1 VTALAL
7 DRAVPR
13 ARSRWRP
20 MLVWWAVSRAVT
32 LLAFVLL
39 DALGPRGHFTRA
51 LYHDPLALLGA
62 WDGVWYGWIAQHG
75 YILIPGT
82 QSNPAFFPLFPIL
95 LRGLRETFGLPYTA
109 GGALV
114 SNLSLAVAVVA
125 FYELGVRVVS
135 DRDAARR
142 AACFMAV
149 TPMGFVFSMS
159 YPESFA
165 LALGSLALL
174 AALGERWL
182 PSAALAT
189 AAVLARPEAVVL
201 ALPLASIAW
210 SARARLGPGER
221 GRALAAV
228 LAAPVAVASYPL
240 YLQWS
245 LHDAGAWGQAQTL
258 WGRAFA
264 LAGPLYALEHLPR
277 NLAREPVLGRDLAF
291 LVLYAVLLGVAA
303 RRGVGASWIA
313 SGALVLG
320 LPLFSGS
327 VESEGRFGLLAL
339 PVYWGV
345 ALLVQTRRRELSLEI
360 GSLALLVVWV
370 TLLPYLWP

>member
-7 DRAVPR
+7 DRAVAR

-20 MLVWWAVSRAVT
+20 LLVWWAISRAVT

-51 LYHDPLALLGA
+51 LYHEPLAVLGA

-75 YILIPGT
+75 YILLQGT

-95 LRGLRETFGLPYTA
+95 LRALHGMFGLPYTA
-109 GGALV
+109 AGALV

-125 FYELGVRVVS
+125 FYELGVRVLG

-165 LALGSLALL
+165 LAFSCLALL

-182 PSAALAT
+182 LAAALAT
-189 AAVLARPEAVVL
+189 TAVLARPEAVVL

-210 SARARLGPGER
+210 SARAGLAPGVR

-228 LAAPVAVASYPL
+228 LAAPVALASYPL
-240 YLQWS
+240 YLEWS

-264 LAGPLYALEHLPR
+264 LTGPLRALEHLPR
-277 NLAREPVLGRDLAF
+277 KLGPQPVLARDLAF
-291 LVLYAVLLGVAA
+291 LVLYALLLVVAA

-313 SGALVLG
+313 SGALVLA

-345 ALLVQTRRRELSLEI
+345 GLLVRSPRRELILQI

-370 TLLPYLWP
+370 SLLPYLWP

>member
-1 VTALAL
+1 MTALVL
-7 DRAVPR
+7 DRGVSC

-20 MLVWWAVSRAVT
+20 MLVWWAISRAVT

-39 DALGPRGHFTRA
+39 ESLGPRGHFAVT
-51 LYHDPLALLGA
+51 LYRQPLALLGA

-95 LRGLRETFGLPYTA
+95 LRGLHALFSISYTLS
-109 GGALV
+109 GALV
-114 SNLSLAVAVVA
+114 SNLSLAVAIVA
-125 FYELGVRVVS
+125 FYELGLRVLG

-165 LALGSLALL
+165 LALSSLALL

-182 PSAALAT
+182 LAAALAT
-189 AAVLARPEAVVL
+189 AAVLARPEAGAL

-210 SARARLGPGER
+210 SARAGLGPGER

-228 LAAPVAVASYPL
+228 LAAPVAIATYPL
-240 YLQWS
+240 YLEWS
-245 LHDAGAWGQAQTL
+245 LHDAAAWGQAQTR
-258 WGRAFA
+258 WGRAFS
-264 LAGPLYALEHLPR
+264 LGGPLHVLEHLPR
-277 NLAREPVLGRDLAF
+277 KIASEPVLGRDLAF
-291 LVLYAVLLGVAA
+291 LVLYAVLLAFAA
-303 RRGVGASWIA
+303 RRGVGAAWIVA
-313 SGALVLG
+313 GVLVLA

-327 VESEGRFGLLAL
+327 VESEGRFGLLAI
-339 PVYWGV
+339 PVYWAVG
-345 ALLVQTRRRELSLEI
+345 LLVRSRRGELVVRI

-370 TLLPYLWP
+370 LVLPYLWP